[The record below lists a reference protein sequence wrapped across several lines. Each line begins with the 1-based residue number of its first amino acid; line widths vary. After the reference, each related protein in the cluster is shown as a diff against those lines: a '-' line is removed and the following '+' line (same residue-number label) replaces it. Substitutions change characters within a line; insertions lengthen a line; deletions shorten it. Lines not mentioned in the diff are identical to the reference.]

1 MQNKQKNLS
10 AYTDY
15 RINERGFTF
24 ITTLAMLSILALTLP
39 ILSYTLEAVRP
50 NTTYDELS
58 VQEFYRFMR
67 DEMIHSHAFYIKENK
82 LHLEQE
88 IDETAII
95 SLHDRG
101 NQLRRQ
107 VNNRG
112 HEIYLQDVAQVQ
124 FLNDPYGVRI
134 VITDTKGETYEKL
147 FIFYN

>member
-1 MQNKQKNLS
+1 MQNKPKNLS

-15 RINERGFTF
+15 RLNERGFTF
-24 ITTLAMLSILALTLP
+24 ITTLAMISILALTLP
-39 ILSYTLEAVRP
+39 FLSYTLEAVRP

-67 DEMIHSHAFYIKENK
+67 DEVIRSHAFYIKENK
-82 LHLEQE
+82 LYLEQK

-95 SLHDRG
+95 SLQG
-101 NQLRRQ
+101 TQIRRQ
-107 VNNRG
+107 VNNKG
-112 HEIYLQDVAQVQ
+112 HEIYLRDVAQVK
-124 FLNDPYGVRI
+124 FLSDPYGVRI